1 MGMMECYKIAHG
13 ILSCAAAIA
22 DLQNLNTFISKI
34 ASKEF
39 YIWEGFFFFSFFHFL
54 MEQKP
59 QKQLS
64 KAGISSTLILI
75 LTESHFVLF

>member
-39 YIWEGFFFFSFFHFL
+39 YIWEGFFFFIFSFFNGAEATKATKQSRHF
-54 MEQKP
+54 QHP
-59 QKQLS
+59 YPYPN
-64 KAGISSTLILI
+64 
-75 LTESHFVLF
+75 